1 MLTVTGD
8 MKVSLFRSNFHKI
21 GTSPDNYLMPLSKI
35 ETMGP
40 QRAWGLWFISE
51 EEPDLSYLSYE
62 SCPDDIV
69 HPQKRLEYLAG
80 RAMIKTL
87 VESIGLTYEGL
98 RKDEFGKPFLKVH
111 AHSISL
117 SHSYPYVAA
126 QIDSLQPVGID
137 VEQVKE
143 KLRQVA
149 PRILSAEEAKNGEDN
164 LTKLCIY
171 WCAKE
176 ALYKIHGQRNLL
188 FSDHLRIQPF
198 ELREEGSLRGTIDV
212 APSPRHVLLRYLV
225 TKAYVVVYTDTP
237 I

>member
-1 MLTVTGD
+1 
-8 MKVSLFRSNFHKI
+8 
-21 GTSPDNYLMPLSKI
+21 MPLSKI
-35 ETMGP
+35 ESMGP

-51 EEPDLSYLSYE
+51 EEPDLAYLSYE
-62 SCPDDIV
+62 SCPEDIV

-80 RAMIKTL
+80 RALIKTL
-87 VESIGLTYEGL
+87 VESVALPYEGL

-111 AHSISL
+111 PHFISL

-126 QIDSLQPVGID
+126 QIDPEQPVGID

-143 KLRQVA
+143 KLRQVG
-149 PRILSAEEAKNGEDN
+149 PRILSSDEYRDGDDN

-176 ALYKIHGQRNLL
+176 ALYKVHGKRNLL
-188 FSDHLRIQPF
+188 FTDHLRIAPF
-198 ELREEGSLRGTIDV
+198 DLQETGLLHGTID
-212 APSPRHVLLRYLV
+212 AGSIPRHVTLRYLV
-225 TKAYVVVYTDTP
+225 TKTYVVAYTDTR